1 MLTKFCYLGAEDQ
14 GVVDEKGAVSL
25 ASAASCWKLLFLWGM
40 GMPRSIRLN
49 VLLGWTQDVT
59 SHKNFVNK
67 LCLPKV
73 WTCSMSRGPCSKPFF
88 GGHVVFWDFRLF
100 EDFEGFL
107 FGRKTANKSPRKR
120 WKGTISIRG
129 DSGWLFGFI
138 WGDIMQQCNN
148 TIFILDSQELASPNI
163 FQLASLKF
171 SWLQPQKPSCLGVM
185 K

>member
-1 MLTKFCYLGAEDQ
+1 MSTKFCYLGAEDQ

-107 FGRKTANKSPRKR
+107 FGRKTANRSPRKR

-163 FQLASLKF
+163 FQLANCKMRQLY
-171 SWLQPQKPSCLGVM
+171 
-185 K
+185 